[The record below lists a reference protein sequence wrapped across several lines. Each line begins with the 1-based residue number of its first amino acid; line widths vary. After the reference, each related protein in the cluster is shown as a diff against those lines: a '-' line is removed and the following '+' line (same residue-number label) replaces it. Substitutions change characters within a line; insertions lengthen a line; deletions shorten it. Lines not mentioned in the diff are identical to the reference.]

1 MFMCREANRK
11 YEVTTF
17 RKSNLLRL
25 RKYITEPVIDQLP
38 MLANMLR
45 TLEEISLMGDNSIAE
60 KNSFIVQQIPE
71 IRQKIIKGKNWDK
84 IAKYQL

>member
-1 MFMCREANRK
+1 
-11 YEVTTF
+11 
-17 RKSNLLRL
+17 
-25 RKYITEPVIDQLP
+25 
-38 MLANMLR
+38 MLANMHR

-84 IAKYQL
+84 MAKYQLSQFFDEKKTDVKKDMESLMKLYGSDVFEQFDDEPKCA

>member
-1 MFMCREANRK
+1 
-11 YEVTTF
+11 
-17 RKSNLLRL
+17 
-25 RKYITEPVIDQLP
+25 

-84 IAKYQL
+84 IAKYQLSQFFDEKKTDVKKDMESLMKLYGSDVFE

>member
-1 MFMCREANRK
+1 
-11 YEVTTF
+11 
-17 RKSNLLRL
+17 
-25 RKYITEPVIDQLP
+25 

-71 IRQKIIKGKNWDK
+71 IRMKIFKGKNWEK
-84 IAKYQL
+84 IAKYQV